1 MNDTVTELST
11 SSRAPMPVPGL
22 PGGVRLTPDAIEA
35 GYECLMDDIGCA
47 LPAAD
52 AWQLVVYVAQ
62 RLERDEVQGA
72 IDTMTMGCDLTGAY
86 RVIAVM
92 STHAEHG

>member
-1 MNDTVTELST
+1 MNDTATERCVPN
-11 SSRAPMPVPGL
+11 RAPMPVPGL
-22 PGGVRLTPDAIEA
+22 PGGYRLSDDAIQA
-35 GYECLMDDIGCA
+35 GYECLMDDIGTQ

-72 IDTMTMGCDLTGAY
+72 IDTMTMGCDLTGAL

-92 STHAEHG
+92 STHG